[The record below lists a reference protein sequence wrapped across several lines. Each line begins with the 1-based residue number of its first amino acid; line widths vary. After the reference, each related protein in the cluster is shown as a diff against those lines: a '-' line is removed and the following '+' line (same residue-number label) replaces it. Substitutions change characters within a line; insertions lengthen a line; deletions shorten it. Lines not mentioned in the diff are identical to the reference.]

1 VPLMAGEDGPHLAY
15 QVPQA
20 ECCAEI
26 CSAWHQVRGEGIGVR
41 DFDGGRSSGEVGEY
55 EQLGGVVV
63 SGERVDLFVVGE
75 QHVE

>member
-1 VPLMAGEDGPHLAY
+1 VLNVLCVVHWVVGEDELGTLLA
-15 QVPQA
+15 A
-20 ECCAEI
+20 
-26 CSAWHQVRGEGIGVR
+26 GVR

-55 EQLGGVVV
+55 EQLGGVVA